1 MNKKIIFLLIH
12 FPVWI
17 VAFGVAY
24 FFGTEKFP
32 GSAVTDYLLA
42 TFLYFSWL
50 LGSFYMFYS
59 FLVPVYLEKR
69 KTILFGLYTV
79 LFVLLLPFLL
89 FYLAHVFQLT
99 PDNFSDIFKRIGFFM
114 WLFWGLL
121 TLFCG
126 ILGSF
131 YRFGI
136 DWFNNLN
143 LKKELDNVRLH
154 SELTALKSRLNPH
167 FLFNTLNNI
176 DTLIHAA
183 PEKASEAIAKLSDL
197 LRYVVYETVNEKI
210 ACQKEF
216 DIIMKYMDLE
226 RLRIS
231 NPEWVSFDNAIMQDF
246 LIPPMLFIPLI
257 ENAFKHSNLN
267 QPNQRIAVSFSENNG
282 KLLFHCVNS
291 IGVQMDASKEK
302 GIGLVLVRKRL
313 DITYPGKHSLT
324 IKQHNNEYVVLL
336 EIDLKDD

>member
-1 MNKKIIFLLIH
+1 MNKKILLLLIH

-32 GSAVTDYLLA
+32 GSAVTDYFLA

-89 FYLAHVFQLT
+89 FYLAHVFRLT

-136 DWFNNLN
+136 DWFNNLH
-143 LKKELDNVRLH
+143 LKKELDNVRLQ

-176 DTLIHAA
+176 DTLVHAA

-210 ACQKEF
+210 DGQKEL
-216 DIIMKYMDLE
+216 DIVKKYMDLE

-231 NPEWVSFDNAIMQDF
+231 NPNSVSFNNAITKNF
-246 LIPPMLFIPLI
+246 LIPPMLFIPFI

-267 QPNQRIAVSFSENNG
+267 QPNQRIAVTFSENNR
-282 KLLFHCVNS
+282 KLLFHCVNTAA
-291 IGVQMDASKEK
+291 VQHDVPKEK
-302 GIGLVLVRKRL
+302 GIGLELVRKRL
-313 DITYPGKHSLT
+313 DITYPNNHTLT
-324 IKQHNNEYVVLL
+324 IKQQNSEYSVLL
-336 EIDLKDD
+336 EINLTDD